1 MSTTNPLRVL
11 SVCTSDVAGGAAR
24 AAFRIHESVR
34 QEGVDSRMF
43 VKQKGSHDPHVHAL
57 AEYTPQNGFQET
69 MDWVALKIKN
79 KWQHALWRPYR
90 KTMDK
95 NYKSDLRGTR
105 IYGALQKWDYDV
117 LHLHWINNRFIKIED
132 LPTDKPIVWTLHDS
146 WPFCGVCHYFLDCVG
161 YQQQC
166 GSCPQLGSHDSN
178 DLSYQIWKKKKSV
191 FDTLNI
197 HIVSPSRWLA
207 DCAAKSSLFAGR
219 DIRVIPN
226 CLDTNVFRPLTQTEV
241 ETNLS
246 TAQKQNVAVSCV
258 LRAAAAEKRLEKPF
272 LLYGAANAVKDRI
285 KGFASLL
292 SALQILDQQ
301 GFEANLMVFGAA
313 ETELPM
319 RFEHITVTFLGYVSD
334 TSLLVT
340 LYNMADVMV
349 VPSLTENLSCA
360 IMEALSCG
368 TPVCCFNIGGNGD
381 MVEHRVNG
389 YLAKERDC
397 TDMATGI
404 KDCIAHSV
412 EWSVA
417 ARESVVKR
425 YSIPIVAK
433 MYLDLYKEFGKD
445 AKIR

>member
-1 MSTTNPLRVL
+1 MSTTNPIRVL

-24 AAFRIHESVR
+24 AAFRIHESMR

-57 AEYTPQNGFQET
+57 AEYTPQNGFHKAL
-69 MDWVALKIKN
+69 DWVALKIKN

-117 LHLHWINNRFIKIED
+117 LHLHWINNRFINIED

-207 DCAAKSSLFAGR
+207 DCAEKSSLFAGR

-226 CLDTNVFRPLTQTEV
+226 CLDTNVFRPLSQTEV

-246 TAQKQNVAVSCV
+246 AAQKQNAANRHV
-258 LRAAAAEKRLEKPF
+258 LRAAAADKRLFKPF
-272 LLYGAANAVKDRI
+272 ILYGAANAASDRI

-292 SALQILDQQ
+292 SALQILDKQ
-301 GFEANLMVFGAA
+301 GFEANLVVFGASEA
-313 ETELPM
+313 DLPLC
-319 RFEHITVTFLGYVSD
+319 FDHISLTFVGYVRD
-334 TSLLVT
+334 VNVLVS
-340 LYNMADVMV
+340 LYNVADVMV
-349 VPSLTENLSCA
+349 VPSYTEVFGQTAS
-360 IMEALSCG
+360 EAMACG
-368 TPVCCFNIGGNGD
+368 TPVVSFRCTGIQDVVGADG
-381 MVEHRVNG
+381 G
-389 YLAKERDC
+389 YLAEPYSEKDLAYGIEWVLEHNRHGEMRDQVRKSAVERF
-397 TDMATGI
+397 
-404 KDCIAHSV
+404 
-412 EWSVA
+412 
-417 ARESVVKR
+417 
-425 YSIPIVAK
+425 SIPVVAEQ
-433 MYLDLYKEFGKD
+433 YVDLYKEVAGKN
-445 AKIR
+445 K

>member
-43 VKQKGSHDPHVHAL
+43 VKQKGSHDPNVHAL
-57 AEYTPQNGFQET
+57 AEYTPQNGFHEAL
-69 MDWVALKIKN
+69 DWVALKIKN

-132 LPTDKPIVWTLHDS
+132 LPTDKPVVWTLHDS

-178 DLSYQIWKKKKSV
+178 DLSYQIWKKKKAV
-191 FDTLNI
+191 FDTLDL

-226 CLDTNVFRPLTQTEV
+226 CLDTNVFRPLSQSEV
-241 ETNLS
+241 EANLS
-246 TAQKQNVAVSCV
+246 AAQKQNAANHRV
-258 LRAAAAEKRLEKPF
+258 LREVMEKRIAKPF
-272 LLYGAANAVKDRI
+272 ILFGAMNAANDRR

-292 SALQILDQQ
+292 SALQILDKQ
-301 GFEANLMVFGAA
+301 GFEANLMVFGAD

-334 TSLLVT
+334 TSLLIT

-349 VPSLTENLSCA
+349 VPSLTEVFGQTASESMA
-360 IMEALSCG
+360 CG
-368 TPVCCFNIGGNGD
+368 TPVVAFRCTGIQDVVGKDGGYLVEPYSEEDLARGIKWV
-381 MVEHRVNG
+381 VEHNRNG
-389 YLAKERDC
+389 EMREQVRTNVLERF
-397 TDMATGI
+397 
-404 KDCIAHSV
+404 
-412 EWSVA
+412 
-417 ARESVVKR
+417 
-425 YSIPIVAK
+425 SIPIVAK
-433 MYLDLYKEFGKD
+433 MYVELYKEIGKD